1 IEGYRNFCNKLWN
14 AARYALMQVEG
25 KDAAQGSANAA
36 GGRMPGAAS
45 GAEGGEVELSLAD
58 RWIISRLQR
67 TEQRVREALDG
78 YRLDHAAQALYE
90 FTWHE
95 YCDWYLEL
103 SKPVL
108 NDPESTDAQARGTR
122 RTLVRVLDALLR
134 LSHPIMPFLTEEIWQ
149 SVAPLAG
156 ARGETIMR
164 QPYPRPDPER
174 IDAAAEAEM
183 EWVQEF
189 IAGVRKIRSG
199 MNIAPT
205 KALPV
210 LLQNGS
216 DEDAARL
223 ERNRAFLATLARL
236 ESITWLEPADK
247 APEAATALLGE
258 MNILVP
264 LAGLIDKD
272 EELARLDKE
281 IAKLEQDVERA
292 GKKLENPSFVDKA
305 PAEVVQKERDKVA
318 DLQSSVEKLRG
329 QRERIE
335 RI

>member
-1 IEGYRNFCNKLWN
+1 
-14 AARYALMQVEG
+14 M
-25 KDAAQGSANAA
+25 
-36 GGRMPGAAS
+36 
-45 GAEGGEVELSLAD
+45 
-58 RWIISRLQR
+58 
-67 TEQRVREALDG
+67 REALDG

-183 EWVQEF
+183 EWLQGF

-216 DEDAARL
+216 DDDAARL

-236 ESITWLEPADK
+236 ESITWLGPADQ

-258 MNILVP
+258 MDILVP

-281 IAKLEQDVERA
+281 IGRLEQDVTRA

-318 DLQSSVEKLRG
+318 ELQSSLDKLQA